1 MPPPDL
7 FADLL
12 LPPDLERLFLL
23 AARPPAPEALER
35 VRDLPFD
42 DPRPPVELDFFEL
55 ADFEL
60 ERFEAPEDFF
70 GPDFALRDDLRPLDF
85 APAEPLRELEDLDPP
100 VFFDDDFFPPDELL
114 FFEPLFFPPEDFRDL
129 RPTARPAAPA
139 ACDAARFAEST
150 FRGLFAALPASAP
163 ITPPMTVPIGPATLP
178 TTAPAAAPA

>member
-42 DPRPPVELDFFEL
+42 DPRPPVEL
-55 ADFEL
+55 
-60 ERFEAPEDFF
+60 DFF